1 MKEGQNYFT
10 QIKDQLKLLRAKA
23 KEELSAPMAIHS
35 EAVHEATITR
45 VMESDQR
52 SYAANKKRC
61 DRIAEFR
68 FENAE
73 DITKYLIMDISN
85 FPNTIEND
93 LKNWKDHFVDFGKLD
108 IDPRM
113 VGDARM
119 MDEML
124 GEFHHFVLDCPRI
137 TSCPDIIQVG
147 YNYTIIGVNFGDT
160 AGKMEIRISDD
171 AHMITPSIDSWSN
184 NAILFN
190 VPDNTGG
197 ISFEAA
203 ARIIITHADGPP
215 KTSSKSITISPISD
229 LYTCI
234 DSYSDEG
241 HNNPFAGY
249 AREVTLKSF
258 QLPSCYRRWDN
269 QNLTE
274 RGLLLKTAS
283 CTYGCLESEPS
294 FSHTA
299 MNVSGNRLQTV
310 VSVKD
315 DWHYCYQITAE
326 FYILVPQ
333 GFDTGSWSIF

>member
-1 MKEGQNYFT
+1 MKNRENYSS
-10 QIKDQLKLLRAKA
+10 QLKNQLQLLRAKA
-23 KEELSAPMAIHS
+23 KDELAAPMASNYEVMNESRI
-35 EAVHEATITR
+35 IKI
-45 VMESDQR
+45 MESDQR
-52 SYAANKKRC
+52 IFMANKKRC
-61 DRIAEFR
+61 DKIAEFR
-68 FENAE
+68 FENAK
-73 DITKYLIMDISN
+73 DIVNFLIMDISN
-85 FPNTIEND
+85 FRNTIEND
-93 LKNWKDHFVDFGKLD
+93 LNNWKDNFHDLGKWD

-113 VGDARM
+113 VGEAKM

-124 GEFHHFVLDCPRI
+124 EEFHHFVLDCPRI

-215 KTSSKSITISPISD
+215 KTSSKSITINPISD

-249 AREVTLKSF
+249 ARKVTLKSF

-283 CTYGCLESEPS
+283 CTYGSLESEPS